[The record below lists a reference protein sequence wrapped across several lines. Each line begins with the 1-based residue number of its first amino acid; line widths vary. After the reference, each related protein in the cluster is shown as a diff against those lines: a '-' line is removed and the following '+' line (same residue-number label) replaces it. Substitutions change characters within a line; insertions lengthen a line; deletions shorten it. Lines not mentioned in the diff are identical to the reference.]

1 MTFSIASMVCVST
14 ALAQAQDPRISQA
27 RKDCLTGKVESGV
40 ALLAEVF
47 VQTKNANLVYNQARC
62 FEQNGRAEEAILRFR
77 EYLRLG
83 EYTAAEK
90 ADVEKHIADC
100 RAMKAEQL
108 ATSARP
114 PAPTPAPTPA
124 NAPPT
129 PPAPATDPTLVGD
142 SVMKAPVEQQPPPGA
157 RTRLVG
163 AIIGGAGV
171 AALVTGGIFSY
182 MVSSAKQEAEENAA
196 QKRYDASLSSR
207 GQSYETLQW
216 VFYGTG
222 AALLATGATLY
233 AVGTIRGARNTPVAL
248 VPAIAPNQ
256 GGVLLQGSF

>member
-1 MTFSIASMVCVST
+1 MVCVST
-14 ALAQAQDPRISQA
+14 ALAQAPDPRISQA

-62 FEQNGRAEEAILRFR
+62 YEQNGRAEEAILRFR

-108 ATSARP
+108 ATPERL
-114 PAPTPAPTPA
+114 PAPAPTPA
-124 NAPPT
+124 NAPPA
-129 PPAPATDPTLVGD
+129 PPARGPDPTLVGD

-163 AIIGGAGV
+163 AIIGSAGV

-182 MVSSAKQEAEENAA
+182 LVSSAKQEAEENAA
-196 QKRYDASLSSR
+196 QRFYDADLASR

-233 AVGTIRGARNTPVAL
+233 AVGAIHGAQKNSIAL

-256 GGVLLQGSF
+256 GGVLLQGRF